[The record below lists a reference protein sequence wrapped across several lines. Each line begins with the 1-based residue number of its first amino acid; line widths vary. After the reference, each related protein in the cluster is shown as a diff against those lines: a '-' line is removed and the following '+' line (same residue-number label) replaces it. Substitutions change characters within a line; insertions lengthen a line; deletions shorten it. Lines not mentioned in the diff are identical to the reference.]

1 MPPVNL
7 QATMRTTKTGW
18 IDVNPETSLQPPLGM
33 PLSKRVLDIA
43 VTGPA
48 LLLLSPF
55 FAFIALCIKLD
66 NKGPV
71 FFKQNRYGLDGSI
84 FQVYKFRSM
93 TYQPDA
99 GFVQATKHDARVTRI
114 GAFIRRTSIDE
125 LPQLIN
131 VLKGEMSLVGPR
143 PHPVSLDDDFAQ
155 RITGFMQRYGATP
168 GITGWAQINGFR
180 GETKTLEDMQGRFD
194 HDMQYIEMR
203 DLKLDI
209 RIIVKTAIGGWTD
222 ANAY

>member
-1 MPPVNL
+1 MD
-7 QATMRTTKTGW
+7 A
-18 IDVNPETSLQPPLGM
+18 ETPPLTQKSI
-33 PLSKRVLDIA
+33 PASKRALDIA
-43 VTGPA
+43 ITAPA

-55 FAFIALCIKLD
+55 LALVAVCIKLD
-66 NKGPV
+66 NKGPI
-71 FFKQNRYGLDGSI
+71 FFKQSRYGLGGCV

-93 TYQPDA
+93 TYQPNA
-99 GFVQATKHDARVTRI
+99 EFVQASKHDNRVTRV

-143 PHPVSLDDDFAQ
+143 PHPLSLDDDFAQ
-155 RITGFMQRYGATP
+155 RINGFMQRYGATP

-194 HDMQYIEMR
+194 HDIQYIEKRNLM
-203 DLKLDI
+203 LDI
-209 RIIVKTAIGGWTD
+209 RIILKTAIGGWTD